1 MNFFAYYDIPM
12 SLAPD
17 RADLRRRFYAKSR
30 EVHPDQATDSEQA
43 AAINNEAFRVLS
55 DDKTLIK
62 HILTIHGVHSLDDEK
77 LPQEFLLDMMEINEA
92 IMEAETPEATQALI
106 EHVSALELDIEQ
118 ELASFRQKWPESGT
132 ELEEALQLLKD
143 YSIKSRYLLRI
154 RENLGKFAPDL

>member
-17 RADLRRRFYAKSR
+17 KADLRRRFYAKSR

-62 HILTIHGVHSLDDEK
+62 HVLTIHGVHSLDDEK

-92 IMEAETPEATQALI
+92 IMEAETPEATEALI
-106 EHVSALELDIEQ
+106 KQVEALEQDIEQ
-118 ELASFRQKWPESGT
+118 EIAPFRQKWPESGV